1 MTEITLQGNKINT
14 NGEVPKV
21 GEEAPDFLLVD
32 SELNNVTLSAYKDK
46 YIVLNI
52 IPSLD
57 TPVCQKSTKIFNER
71 IAAMTNVVVLA
82 VSADLPF
89 AMKRFCT
96 SENINS
102 VIPLSMMRSRNFAK
116 DYGVLLIDGPLS
128 GITARAVIVID
139 KNNKII
145 HDFTTLW
152 IVTKLDDHWG
162 IQFRSSFLISNAAT
176 FGKSID

>member
-14 NGEVPKV
+14 NGETPKV

-71 IAAMTNVVVLA
+71 IATMSDVVVLA

-116 DYGVLLIDGPLS
+116 DYGVLLVDGPLS

-145 HDFTTLW
+145 HSELVNEIANEPNYDYVLNC
-152 IVTKLDDHWG
+152 
-162 IQFRSSFLISNAAT
+162 IS
-176 FGKSID
+176 

>member
-14 NGEVPKV
+14 NAEIPEV
-21 GEEAPDFLLVD
+21 GGQAPDFTLVD
-32 SELNNVTLSAYKDK
+32 SELNNVNLSSYKGK
-46 YIVLNI
+46 NIVLNI

-116 DYGVLLIDGPLS
+116 DYGVLLVDGPLS
-128 GITARAVIVID
+128 GITARAVVVIN
-139 KNNKII
+139 KNNEII
-145 HDFTTLW
+145 YSELVNEIANEPNYDDA
-152 IVTKLDDHWG
+152 LDC
-162 IQFRSSFLISNAAT
+162 IS
-176 FGKSID
+176 

>member
-14 NGEVPKV
+14 NAEIPEV
-21 GEEAPDFLLVD
+21 GGQAPDFTLVD
-32 SELNNVTLSAYKDK
+32 SELNNVNLSSYKGK
-46 YIVLNI
+46 NIVLNI

-71 IAAMTNVVVLA
+71 VAAMNNVVVLA

-116 DYGVLLIDGPLS
+116 DYGVLLVDGPLS
-128 GITARAVIVID
+128 GITARAVVVIN
-139 KNNKII
+139 KNNEII
-145 HDFTTLW
+145 YSELVNE
-152 IVTKLDDHWG
+152 IANEPNYDDA
-162 IQFRSSFLISNAAT
+162 LNCIS
-176 FGKSID
+176 